1 MYNGSPERNIT
12 YKWKDATEHILWAKL
27 RLTTLWVSGLL
38 PSLSGHSYI
47 TLMAVW
53 PVKGCMLGLHL
64 RIFLRTACLCEQ
76 ISFLCPYIV
85 SGQYSLQFRK
95 LFFFTVLSSSRMSHI
110 QSCSYRDTKVTP
122 SERTLVA
129 FRHTSASGC
138 QGEWHKQPW
147 ERTRTGLETRDPPPP
162 CLEIWSCLVFS
173 RETCSLPQ
181 SEETFCSAAVSKSGL
196 TAFR

>member
-47 TLMAVW
+47 TLMTVW

-64 RIFLRTACLCEQ
+64 RIFLCTVCVCEQ

-85 SGQYSLQFRK
+85 SGQYSWQFRK
-95 LFFFTVLSSSRMSHI
+95 LFFLRSWAAAGCPSSSPVPI
-110 QSCSYRDTKVTP
+110 ETQKWLPQSVPWWHSDTPVLQAVRESDTNNH
-122 SERTLVA
+122 ERGHGQDW
-129 FRHTSASGC
+129 R
-138 QGEWHKQPW
+138 
-147 ERTRTGLETRDPPPP
+147 LETRPPPMSRDLILLGVFERKVQSAP
-162 CLEIWSCLVFS
+162 IRGDFLLSSCI
-173 RETCSLPQ
+173 
-181 SEETFCSAAVSKSGL
+181 
-196 TAFR
+196 